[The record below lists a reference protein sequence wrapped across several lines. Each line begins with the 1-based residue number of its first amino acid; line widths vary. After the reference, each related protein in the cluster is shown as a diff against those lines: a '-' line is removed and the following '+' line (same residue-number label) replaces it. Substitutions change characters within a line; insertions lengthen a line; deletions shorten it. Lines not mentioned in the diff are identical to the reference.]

1 MTKRSWRTMALVAG
15 AVLVLAGAA
24 AAQLNPVER
33 VGLMLYKD
41 VDLSF
46 YENQSCKT
54 CHHPS
59 AGFADPANRLD
70 PANSVVSVG
79 SDGSSV
85 GGRNAPSAAYAGF
98 SPVLHQDEEGNW
110 IGGMFWDGRATGETL
125 GDPLAEQAQGPFLNP
140 VEMAMPEKASVVQA
154 VRDSSYAGLFL
165 KAFGPDSLDDVDAAY
180 DHIGRAIAAYERT
193 SDVTR
198 FSSPFDEFW
207 RACKAAGIDASAIDV
222 TTDPTALPQGILS
235 AGQLKGLALFNDP
248 AKGNCAAC
256 HLTTDHVDA
265 NGTVHPPLFT
275 DYTYDNL
282 GIPKSTHPDLIANPV
297 DYGLGTVVGASE
309 DGKFKVPTVRNAAK
323 TAPYGHNGYFATL
336 EEIVNFYNTRD
347 LPEAAWDPPEVLD
360 NVNREELGDLGL
372 TPAEEAHIVAF
383 MKSLTDR

>member
-79 SDGSSV
+79 SDGSSG

-98 SPVLHQDEEGNW
+98 SPVPHQDEEGNW

-154 VRDSSYAGLFL
+154 VRDSRSAGELAKHPSIF
-165 KAFGPDSLDDVDAAY
+165 SLAPSTFQDLSEARK
-180 DHIGRAIAAYERT
+180 G
-193 SDVTR
+193 R
-198 FSSPFDEFW
+198 FS
-207 RACKAAGIDASAIDV
+207 
-222 TTDPTALPQGILS
+222 
-235 AGQLKGLALFNDP
+235 
-248 AKGNCAAC
+248 
-256 HLTTDHVDA
+256 
-265 NGTVHPPLFT
+265 
-275 DYTYDNL
+275 
-282 GIPKSTHPDLIANPV
+282 
-297 DYGLGTVVGASE
+297 
-309 DGKFKVPTVRNAAK
+309 
-323 TAPYGHNGYFATL
+323 
-336 EEIVNFYNTRD
+336 
-347 LPEAAWDPPEVLD
+347 
-360 NVNREELGDLGL
+360 
-372 TPAEEAHIVAF
+372 PAERLRELPFLI
-383 MKSLTDR
+383 